1 MLFSSLLALFLFGLG
16 FLVELLLVE
25 LTLLSGLVDS
35 CFFSTGFKASA
46 WNISRD
52 SRPTATEIAALAA
65 AGTPVGANTTVAY
78 EKIGS
83 GILYVSADTN
93 TFDADTFN
101 GKPTNFATV
110 GPQIYSALRALV
122 LNS

>member
-1 MLFSSLLALFLFGLG
+1 MDRSTDGPVVASNFPT
-16 FLVELLLVE
+16 ELYSNA
-25 LTLLSGLVDS
+25 SGT
-35 CFFSTGFKASA
+35 FTG
-46 WNISRD
+46 
-52 SRPTATEIAALAA
+52 
-65 AGTPVGANTTVAY
+65 GTPVYTVGANTTVAY

-101 GKPTNFATV
+101 GKPTDFATV